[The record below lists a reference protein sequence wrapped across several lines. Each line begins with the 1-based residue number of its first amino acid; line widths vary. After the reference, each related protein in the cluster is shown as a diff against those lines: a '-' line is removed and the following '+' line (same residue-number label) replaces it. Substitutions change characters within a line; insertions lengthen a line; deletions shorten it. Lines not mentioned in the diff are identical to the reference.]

1 MKLVS
6 DILAQDFTIFIKI
19 QTMKIM
25 KGAAMV
31 SMMVLSTYLYAQKT
45 ISEGTLTYTISTQSD
60 TKTTQ
65 PDPLSG
71 ATNTIYLKGSLSK
84 TEMASPLGK
93 ETTIYDAK
101 TGVGV
106 ILKEYSGQKLM
117 ITLTK
122 DNWVS
127 QNKKFEGIVFVPTS
141 ETKKIAG
148 YNCTK
153 ATAKLK
159 DGSEMIVYY
168 APEVNIND
176 KNYSQLFKN
185 LPGLAV
191 EYEFESGKLK
201 FKYALASVDPGA
213 VPVSKFDI
221 PKSGY
226 RVMTYDES
234 SIGKK
239 DAN

>member
-1 MKLVS
+1 M
-6 DILAQDFTIFIKI
+6 
-19 QTMKIM
+19 
-25 KGAAMV
+25 MV
-31 SMMVLSTYLYAQKT
+31 SRITGLILMTMMNAFSYAQKT
-45 ISEGTLTYTISTQSD
+45 ISEGTITYNISTQSD
-60 TKTTQ
+60 NKSSQ
-65 PDPLSG
+65 ADPLSG

-84 TEMASPLGK
+84 TEMVSPLGK

-101 TGVGV
+101 TGSGV

-122 DNWVS
+122 ENWIN

-234 SIGKK
+234 RIGKK

>member
-1 MKLVS
+1 
-6 DILAQDFTIFIKI
+6 
-19 QTMKIM
+19 MKIM
-25 KGAAMV
+25 KGAAMIL
-31 SMMVLSTYLYAQKT
+31 MMVLSSYLYAQKT
-45 ISEGTLTYTISTQSD
+45 ISEGTLLYNISTTQSEN
-60 TKTTQ
+60 KASQ

-84 TEMASPLGK
+84 TEMVSPLGK
-93 ETTIYDAK
+93 EITIYDAK
-101 TGVGV
+101 SGTGV

-122 DNWVS
+122 DNWLT

-141 ETKKIAG
+141 ERKKIAG
-148 YNCTK
+148 YDCNK

-168 APEVNIND
+168 APEVNVND

-201 FKYALASVDPGA
+201 FKYTLASIDPGA

-234 SIGKK
+234 RIGVKST
-239 DAN
+239 N